1 MERSTIAA
9 ISTPPG
15 TGGIGIIK
23 ISGPSAL
30 SIGKKIFHKKG
41 PFRRAFDDKPA
52 KYDNPEIS
60 FQPHRFYY
68 GHIIDPDTD
77 QLIDEVLIL
86 FMKAPASYTRED
98 VIEIHSHAGHAVL
111 QAILNLVLNSGSKI
125 AQPGEF
131 TRRAFLN
138 GRIDLTQAEAVM
150 DIINAKSKG
159 ALGIAAAQIKGELKQ
174 SIIATKKELLK
185 IQALCEAFIDF
196 PDDMDED
203 FETRDIIAQ
212 LQTRVQNPLKELI
225 LNYESGHLIREGIKI
240 AIIGKPNVGKS
251 SLMNRLLNKERVLVT
266 DIPGTTRDMIEENL
280 NIHGITVILTDTAGL
295 HQTNDPVE
303 VMGIKKTDEYI
314 KNADLIIFMKDASES
329 VDENDNRIY
338 KKIKHKKHIIVRNK
352 IDIATT
358 DDSKNSQQKVR
369 NEINV
374 SVLKNSGITELK
386 RMIFQA
392 ASENAQFETAHKIVP
407 NLRQKKLIEDAC
419 RYVKAAI
426 LSMKKDEFL
435 DLILFEIKDAV
446 ESLNQVLGISIRE
459 NIQNKIFEQFCI
471 GK

>member
-9 ISTPPG
+9 VSTPPG

-30 SIGKKIFHKKG
+30 SIGKKIFHGKG
-41 PFRRAFDDKPA
+41 SFRRAFDDKPA
-52 KYDNPEIS
+52 RYNTLEIP
-60 FQPHRFYY
+60 FKPYRFYY

-111 QAILNLVLNSGSKI
+111 QAILNLVLNNGSEL
-125 AQPGEF
+125 AQPGAF

-150 DIINAKSKG
+150 DIIIAKSKG
-159 ALGIAAAQIKGELKQ
+159 ALDIAAAQIKGELKQ
-174 SIIATKKELLK
+174 SIIATKNELLK
-185 IQALCEAFIDF
+185 IQALCEAFVDF
-196 PDDMDED
+196 PDDMDDD
-203 FETRDIIAQ
+203 FETRDIITQ

-295 HQTNDPVE
+295 HHTNDPVE

-314 KNADLIIFMKDASES
+314 KNADLIIFMKDASEL
-329 VDENDNRIY
+329 VNKNDNRIY
-338 KKIKHKKHIIVRNK
+338 NKIKYKKHIIVRNK
-352 IDIATT
+352 IDIAATH
-358 DDSKNSQQKVR
+358 DPKYNQQKAK

-374 SVLKNSGITELK
+374 SVLKNTGIIELK

-407 NLRQKKLIEDAC
+407 NLRQKELIKEAC
-419 RYVKAAI
+419 RYVKEAI
-426 LSMKKDEFL
+426 LRMKKEVFL
-435 DLILFEIKDAV
+435 DLILFDIKDAV

-459 NIQNKIFEQFCI
+459 NIHYILKNMQS
-471 GK
+471 

>member
-30 SIGKKIFHKKG
+30 SIGKRIFHKKG

>member
-41 PFRRAFDDKPA
+41 PFRRALDDKPA